1 MLFFFDIDATMTD
14 TGGGGM
20 RAMQDAGRQLFSP
33 TFTVEN
39 ISFAG
44 SLDTVLTHQLF
55 TLNNVAI
62 TDANI
67 ASFRAAYAQHLAQR
81 LATPGTCR
89 ALPGVLDLLA
99 AIRALG
105 TPTLRVGS
113 SSSPSASPSA
123 SHHPPT
129 LAVLT
134 GNFADTGT
142 MKLRACNIDPEWFS
156 ISVFADEVPHHHDRP
171 ALREHLVELGLK
183 RYHDREKR
191 PLTPRHAVVIGDTPH
206 DVRCGKAHNTRT
218 LGVAT
223 GRFSTSEL
231 LAAGADRAVEN
242 LADTA
247 DILDWLTRV

>member
-39 ISFAG
+39 VSFAG

-55 TLNNVAI
+55 TLNYVAI

-67 ASFRAAYAQHLAQR
+67 ASFRAAYAQHLATR
-81 LATPGTCR
+81 LATPGTSR
-89 ALPGVLDLLA
+89 ALPGVLEILA
-99 AIRALG
+99 A
-105 TPTLRVGS
+105 LRQRD
-113 SSSPSASPSA
+113 PS
-123 SHHPPT
+123 T

-142 MKLRACNIDPEWFS
+142 MKLRACKIDPEWFS
-156 ISVFADEVPHHHDRP
+156 ISVFADEVPHHQDRP

-183 RYHDREKR
+183 RYHQREQR

-206 DVRCGKAHNTRT
+206 DIRCGKAHNTRT

-223 GRFSTSEL
+223 GRFSTTEL

-242 LADTA
+242 LADTRS
-247 DILDWLTRV
+247 ILAWLVNPHPASDAGREP

>member
-33 TFTVEN
+33 AFTVEN

-55 TLNNVAI
+55 ALNNVAI

-89 ALPGVLDLLA
+89 ALPGVLEIL
-99 AIRALG
+99 
-105 TPTLRVGS
+105 TSLRQRD
-113 SSSPSASPSA
+113 PS
-123 SHHPPT
+123 T

-134 GNFADTGT
+134 GNFADTGA
-142 MKLRACNIDPEWFS
+142 MKLRACRIDPEWFS
-156 ISVFADEVPHHHDRP
+156 ISVFADEVPHHQERP

-206 DVRCGKAHNTRT
+206 DIRCGKAHNTRT

-231 LAAGADRAVEN
+231 HAAGADRAVEN
-242 LADTA
+242 LADTQS
-247 DILDWLTRV
+247 ILAWLMNPHPASDAGREP